1 MNQNLA
7 QQYAQAAAHT
17 QAGRLAEA
25 EKILRE
31 IVQHHPREAEPYFQW
46 ALLACAAQNFSMA
59 QKLAENAASIQ
70 PQGLYLTRVAEVL
83 AERGQY
89 EQAAHMCAVELKNAP
104 PGDVRTWVNRAVY
117 LNKLHQSAESLR
129 VLEQAKAL
137 VEQGAPAP
145 KEAGYMIAFNRGV
158 AQMNAGDLAGA
169 RASYKEAMV
178 EAPEDGLCRR
188 SLAEVMTFT
197 TNDAA
202 LIAEFKAFAEKNQH
216 EGKPDADIC
225 FALGKAHNDLKEF
238 DTSFEWYK
246 NGNDTLLQHI
256 DIKQLSAARTELLHA
271 TQHVFTAD
279 FFTQHKQSGVASDR
293 PIFIVGLPRS
303 GTTLLEQILAGHSK
317 IKGIGEAQYL
327 LNLAGNFPAQLGTK
341 ETYPACLQP
350 APDEK
355 LNAIAKG
362 YLKLLENQSEGRAH
376 VVDKMPYNFW
386 YLGVIALLFPKA
398 KILHITRDPMDN
410 AVSNY
415 FAKFDSGG
423 EWARSLEGYAAYYH
437 DYCTM
442 MAHWNKVLPLPI
454 YTLSYEALA
463 QDIEGEAKKV
473 IEHLGLAWEEG
484 CLNFQRGQ
492 HVQTASAFQVR
503 QGVYT
508 SSIGRWRQYEKH
520 LGGLKKALAGA

>member
-7 QQYAQAAAHT
+7 QRYEQVAAHT

-25 EKILRE
+25 EKLLRE
-31 IVQHHPREAEPYFQW
+31 IVQHHPREAEAYFQW
-46 ALLACAAQNFSMA
+46 ALLACAAQNFSMV

-83 AERGQY
+83 ADRGQY
-89 EQAAHMCAVELKNAP
+89 EQAAQLCAAELRNAP

-129 VLEQAKAL
+129 VLAQAKAL

-158 AQMNAGDLAGA
+158 AQMNAGDLTGA
-169 RASYKEAMV
+169 RASYEEAMR
-178 EAPEDGLCRR
+178 EAPSDGLCRR
-188 SLAEVMTFT
+188 SLTEVMTFT
-197 TNDAA
+197 NKDAA
-202 LIAEFKAFAEKNQH
+202 LVAEFKTLAEK
-216 EGKPDADIC
+216 KPDADIC
-225 FALGKAHNDLKEF
+225 FALGKAHNDLKDF
-238 DTSFEWYK
+238 DAAFEWYQR
-246 NGNDTLLQHI
+246 GNNVLLQNI
-256 DIKQLSAARTELLHA
+256 NIKQLSSVRTELLEA
-271 TQHVFTAD
+271 TQRVFTAD
-279 FFTQHKQSGVASDR
+279 FFARYAGSGALSDM

-317 IKGIGEAQYL
+317 IKGIGEAPYL

-341 ETYPACLQP
+341 EAYPTCLQS
-350 APDEK
+350 ASKEK
-355 LNAIAKG
+355 LSAIAKG
-362 YLKLLENQSEGRAH
+362 YLKLLESQSEGKSH

-386 YLGVIALLFPKA
+386 YLGVIALLFPQA

-415 FAKFDSGG
+415 FAKFEAGG
-423 EWARSLEGYAAYYH
+423 EWARSLESYAAYYH

-442 MAHWNKVLPLPI
+442 MAHWQKVLPLPI

-463 QDIEGEAKKV
+463 NDIEGEAKKA
-473 IEHLGLAWEEG
+473 ITYLGLAWEEG

-508 SSIGRWRQYEKH
+508 SSIGRWRHYEKH
-520 LGGLKKALAGA
+520 LGGLKKALAKA